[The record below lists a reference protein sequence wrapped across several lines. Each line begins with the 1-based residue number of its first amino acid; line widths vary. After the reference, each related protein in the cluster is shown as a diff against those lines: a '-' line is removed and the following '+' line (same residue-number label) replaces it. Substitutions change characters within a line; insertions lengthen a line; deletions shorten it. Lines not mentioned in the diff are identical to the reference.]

1 MATLL
6 KLTKKNSTA
15 LFGFVI
21 QHFKH
26 SYTYLAN
33 GLIRVRLV
41 LTMYIAEGN
50 SELKGGLLSL
60 PSVKVW
66 RSSGEIN

>member
-1 MATLL
+1 MA
-6 KLTKKNSTA
+6 
-15 LFGFVI
+15 
-21 QHFKH
+21 
-26 SYTYLAN
+26 YLAN

-60 PSVKVW
+60 LL
-66 RSSGEIN
+66 